1 MKKIT
6 EKNKLL
12 SYIKNAKNIIILS
25 HHNPDAD
32 AVGSSLA
39 LYLTLKKL
47 KKNVHIILPNE
58 FPAFLNWMP
67 QSNKIILFEKQKE
80 NATRLLQSSN
90 LIFLLDCNAFKR
102 LGTEGLA
109 ELAQNTTI
117 PKILID
123 HHRFPEKYFN
133 AYFFNDKASSSC
145 ELIYQF
151 IHHLKLEK
159 NLDKKIAQCL
169 YTGLITDTGSFKYD
183 SVTSETLEIAAH
195 LMKFKIN
202 HTLIQQQIF
211 DTYSYNRLKLVGYAL
226 SKKLKYLKEYNTAYI
241 ALSQKELKSFNF
253 QKGDTE
259 GLVNYGL
266 SIKDVVLSAL
276 LTETDKLIRISLRS
290 KGNLDVNAIAR
301 KYFNGGG
308 HKNAAGGQ
316 MYTSLDEAIKTFEN
330 VVKSILTK

>member
-12 SYIKNAKNIIILS
+12 SHINKAKKIVIFS

-67 QSNKIILFEKQKE
+67 HSNKIIIFEKQKE
-80 NATRLLQSSN
+80 TSQQLIQKSD

-102 LGTEGLA
+102 LGTDGLA
-109 ELAQNTTI
+109 ELAQNSSA

-133 AYFFNDKASSSC
+133 AYFFNDKASSTC
-145 ELIYQF
+145 ELIYQLV
-151 IHHLKLEK
+151 HHLKLEK

-183 SVTSETLEIAAH
+183 SVTPETLEIAAH
-195 LMKFKIN
+195 LLKFKIN
-202 HTLIQQQIF
+202 HTYIQQQIF

-226 SKKLKYLKEYNTAYI
+226 SQKLKYLKEYNTAYI

-276 LTETDKLIRISLRS
+276 ITETDKMIRISLRS
-290 KGNLDVNAIAR
+290 KGNLDVNEIAR
-301 KYFNGGG
+301 KHFNGGG

-316 MYTSLDEAIKTFEN
+316 LYIPLDDAIKTFEN
-330 VVKSILTK
+330 VVKSIRKK